1 MECRLVFMGSPD
13 FAVPILEALSANYTI
28 EGVVTQPDRPSGR
41 GRLLQSPPAKRLAG
55 RLNLPVIQPKS
66 LKEEW
71 VHDQLT
77 AWAPDLIVVAA
88 FGQILRD
95 NILNLPPYKCLNV
108 HASLLPRWRGAAPIP
123 AAILAGDKHT
133 GATIMV
139 MDPGVDTGPILSQST
154 IAITPEDTS
163 KTLQPKISRLGAEL
177 LLETLPGYLNQSITP
192 IDQDDSQATYAPML
206 KKQDGELDFT
216 RPAIALERK
225 IRAYTPWPGTFMS
238 WKDSTLKVH
247 RTSVNLNAFE
257 GIKSLES
264 GTKIVINK
272 TPAVITSRGILIL
285 DAVQPAGKKI
295 MPGRAFLQ
303 GVKDWGIKVY

>member
-1 MECRLVFMGSPD
+1 MGYHLVFMGSPD

-247 RTSVNLNAFE
+247 RASVNLNAFE

>member
-1 MECRLVFMGSPD
+1 MGYRLVFMGSPD
-13 FAVPILEALSANYTI
+13 FAVPILETLAADYII

-41 GRLLQSPPAKRLAG
+41 GRLLQSPPVKRLAG
-55 RLNLPVIQPKS
+55 LLNLPVIQPNS

-71 VHDQLT
+71 VHDQLS

-154 IAITPEDTS
+154 IAITPDDTS
-163 KTLQPKISRLGAEL
+163 ETLQPKIARLGAEL
-177 LLETLPGYLNQSITP
+177 LLETLPGYLNHSITP
-192 IDQDDSQATYAPML
+192 IAQDDSQATIAPML
-206 KKQDGELDFT
+206 KKQDGKLDFT
-216 RPAIALERK
+216 SSAIALERK
-225 IRAYTPWPGTFMS
+225 IRAFTPWPGTFMN
-238 WKDSTLKVH
+238 WKDSILKIH
-247 RTSVNLNAFE
+247 RASVNFNPLE
-257 GIKSLES
+257 GLKSLDP
-264 GTKIVINK
+264 GTRIIISK
-272 TPAVITSRGILIL
+272 TPAVITSRGTLVL
-285 DAVQPAGKKI
+285 DAVQPAGKKM

-303 GVKDWGIKVY
+303 GVKDWGFEVY

>member
-1 MECRLVFMGSPD
+1 MGYRLVFMGSPD

-41 GRLLQSPPAKRLAG
+41 GRLLQSPPVKRLAG
-55 RLNLPVIQPKS
+55 RLHLPVIQPRS

-123 AAILAGDKHT
+123 AAILAGDKQT

-163 KTLQPKISRLGAEL
+163 ETLQPKISRLGAEL
-177 LLETLPGYLNQSITP
+177 LLETLPGYFNYSITP

-206 KKQDGELDFT
+206 TKQDGELDFT
-216 RPAIALERK
+216 SSAIALERI
-225 IRAYTPWPGTFMS
+225 IRAYTPWPGTFMK
-238 WKDSTLKVH
+238 WKDATLKVH
-247 RTSVNLNAFE
+247 RASVNLN
-257 GIKSLES
+257 SLQEIMS
-264 GTKIVINK
+264 LDPGTRIIINK
-272 TPAVITSRGILIL
+272 TPAVITSQGILIL

-303 GVKDWGIKVY
+303 GVKDWGIEVY